1 MHELLLFGQVP
12 AARHEQMLN
21 VLAGLTAMHP
31 QRVVELHEH
40 YRPAHQ
46 IQRTVQV
53 GGSQGVQSVQK
64 KTLQDQLSKDLYY
77 AQLVRTL
84 DESVLLRDVAMEG
97 QEATNGVEP
106 SAVGAQAPC
115 PWSLHIHETP
125 EAGKRPA
132 ILRAVSNIN
141 IVDGDPQS
149 YTTALGYRFV
159 CRQQW
164 LKKRDT
170 DS

>member
-1 MHELLLFGQVP
+1 MYELLLFGQVP

-21 VLAGLTAMHP
+21 ILAGLTAMHP
-31 QRVVELHEH
+31 QRVVELHEQ

-84 DESVLLRDVAMEG
+84 DESVLLHDVAMEG
-97 QEATNGVEP
+97 QEATSGVEP
-106 SAVGAQAPC
+106 SAVGVQAPC

-141 IVDGDPQS
+141 FVDGDPQS
-149 YTTALGYRFV
+149 YMTALGYRLV